1 MSELRLVVSA
11 AAQRDIESIG
21 RFIALDSPASAR
33 NFIDRLTECF
43 ERLCAMPGIGTVR
56 NELEPGLLGRAYGKY
71 LIYYRVI
78 DGNLLVQR
86 VVHGARDQRSAF
98 SEILDPD
105 Q

>member
-1 MSELRLVVSA
+1 MSELRLVVAA

-33 NFIDRLTECF
+33 AFVDRLTQSF
-43 ERLCAMPGIGTVR
+43 ERLRAMPGIGTSR
-56 NELEPGLLGRAYGKY
+56 AELEPGLLGRAFGNYI
-71 LIYYRVI
+71 IYYRVI

-86 VVHGARDQRSAF
+86 VVHGARDQHSAF
-98 SEILDPD
+98 LQSPETD